1 MYKKLL
7 TVPLILF
14 IFTALSAPAADAQ
27 SPVSFGIKGGLNF
40 ANIDGS
46 ANFSAFDRRN
56 GVEVGAVAEFSFP
69 MLPVGF
75 ETGIYYSQKG
85 TSISV
90 ATPDQVSN
98 GGLSGDLTYRLD
110 YVKVPVLAKFW
121 FGSPGLVEPHI
132 LLGPYGSYNI
142 NSEIAG
148 SSEGTVD
155 ISDEVNDYDF
165 GIIGGVGVD
174 FNFGLSRF
182 SLQGRY
188 SYGLSDLFEE
198 SDAKSRVFSLVAGF
212 TF

>member
-1 MYKKLL
+1 MMFKKLL
-7 TVPLILF
+7 SVSLILF

-56 GVEVGAVAEFSFP
+56 AVEVGAVAEFSFP
-69 MLPVGF
+69 MLPVGL

-90 ATPDQVSN
+90 ASDQVPV

-121 FGSPGLVEPHI
+121 FGSPGLIEPHI

-142 NSEIAG
+142 NAEITG
-148 SSEGTVD
+148 SPDGTLD
-155 ISDEVNDYDF
+155 ISDEVNDYDY

-188 SYGLSDLFEE
+188 SYGLSELFEE